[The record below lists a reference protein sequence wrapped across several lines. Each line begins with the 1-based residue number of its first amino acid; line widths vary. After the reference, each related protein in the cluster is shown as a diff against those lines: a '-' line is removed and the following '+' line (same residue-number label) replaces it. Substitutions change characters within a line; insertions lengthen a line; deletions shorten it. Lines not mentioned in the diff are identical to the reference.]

1 MRAQRTAR
9 PAHGPRRRKFRL
21 GKMDMEAIA
30 EKDKALRARNERNL
44 EEFMDD
50 IEEDPD
56 LRAHITL
63 YKGAIAALYPP
74 SLTG

>member
-1 MRAQRTAR
+1 
-9 PAHGPRRRKFRL
+9 
-21 GKMDMEAIA
+21 MDMEAIA